1 MRPRS
6 IAVAGA
12 SPDPASFGGSVLRNI
27 TNAGFKG
34 DLYLVSPTR
43 KEINGAP
50 CLPTL
55 NDLPFGVDVAVLNIP
70 RAALRDAVVACVKRG
85 VGSAIV
91 FASGFAEAGEAGRA
105 EQNEITDI
113 CRAGGLALLG
123 PNCLGL
129 ANYVDGVALTFEALD
144 FQPMGD
150 KPRHVGVVAQSGASA
165 ANIRSALIGRGVPV
179 SYVVA
184 TGNEAVL
191 HAHDFIRYYVEAGVA
206 AVAVYAEQI
215 RDPQA
220 FLEVARLA
228 RKAGVPIVMAHPG
241 SSARGQAAAQSH
253 TGAMAGEYT
262 VMKACVQS
270 EAVVLVETMDEVFDA
285 TAILYRYPKPVR
297 GLPGVVTNSGAIR
310 GLTLDFSESIGLPL
324 AELSKEDIAELQKLA
339 PHTEAENPFDIGTAG
354 FADNTIFTTS
364 TTTMLANP
372 KVGSVLLAMA
382 GGGPAQQRGKGAAIT
397 PVAVTSEK
405 PVAIAII
412 GDEYPLDPGF
422 IANVRETE
430 TPFFRSPERALRA
443 LAAVHKYSASIANI
457 ADAAPKVQVPSLP
470 GHGVLPEY
478 LGKAFLRDAGIP
490 VPEGGLAKDA
500 DEGAA
505 IAKRI
510 GYPVVIKAQASALAH
525 KSDVGG
531 VIINLKDETELRAA
545 WTRLLDN
552 VSKAPGGAKLD
563 GVLVEQMSKPGLEMV
578 IGGRNDPQW
587 GPVVVVGLGGVWVEA
602 LGAVET
608 LPAHAGRAEILERL
622 KHMRGSKLLGA
633 FRGQPPRDVAAI
645 ADVVMKMGAVLRAH
659 PHLTEVDVNPL
670 MVFAEAN
677 GAMALDALFV
687 VE

>member
-1 MRPRS
+1 MT
-6 IAVAGA
+6 G
-12 SPDPASFGGSVLRNI
+12 
-27 TNAGFKG
+27 K
-34 DLYLVSPTR
+34 
-43 KEINGAP
+43 
-50 CLPTL
+50 
-55 NDLPFGVDVAVLNIP
+55 
-70 RAALRDAVVACVKRG
+70 
-85 VGSAIV
+85 
-91 FASGFAEAGEAGRA
+91 
-105 EQNEITDI
+105 
-113 CRAGGLALLG
+113 
-123 PNCLGL
+123 
-129 ANYVDGVALTFEALD
+129 
-144 FQPMGD
+144 
-150 KPRHVGVVAQSGASA
+150 RHVGVVAQSGASA

-179 SYVVA
+179 SYVTA

-191 HAHDFIRYYVEAGVA
+191 QAHDFIRYYVEAGVA

-215 RDPQA
+215 RNPAA

-297 GLPGVVTNSGAIR
+297 GAPGVVTNSGAIR
-310 GLTLDFSESIGLPL
+310 GLALDFCESIGLPL

-354 FADNTIFTTS
+354 FSDNTIFTTS
-364 TTTMLANP
+364 STAMLANP
-372 KVGSVLLAMA
+372 KVGSVLMAMA

-397 PVAVTSEK
+397 PVAMTSDK

-412 GDEYPLDPGF
+412 GDDYPLDPGF

-443 LAAVHKYSASIANI
+443 LSAVHKYSASIANI
-457 ADAAPKVQVPSLP
+457 ADTAPKAQVPPLP

-478 LGKAFLRDAGIP
+478 LGKAFLRDAGIA
-490 VPEGGLAKDA
+490 VPDGGLAKNA

-510 GYPVVIKAQASALAH
+510 DYPVVIKAQASALAH

-531 VIINLKDETELRAA
+531 VIINLKDEAELRAA
-545 WTRLLDN
+545 WARLLEN

-578 IGGRNDPQW
+578 VGGRNDPQW

-622 KHMRGSKLLGA
+622 QHMRGSKLLGA
-633 FRGQPPRDVAAI
+633 FRGQPPRDVEAVAN
-645 ADVVMKMGAVLRAH
+645 VVMKMGAVLRAH
-659 PHLTEVDVNPL
+659 PHLKEVDVNPL
-670 MVFAEAN
+670 VVFAEGQ

-687 VE
+687 VD